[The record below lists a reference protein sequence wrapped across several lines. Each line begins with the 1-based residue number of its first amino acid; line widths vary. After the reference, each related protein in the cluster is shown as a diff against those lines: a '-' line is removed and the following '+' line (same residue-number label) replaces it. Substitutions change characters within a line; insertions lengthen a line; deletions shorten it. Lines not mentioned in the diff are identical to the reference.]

1 MKIKDP
7 DAAKMRLSRRDLLL
21 CESVHGAMPKNLIA
35 LLTWLALMALPMV
48 HVAMMALLKQRQ
60 WHWQGW

>member
-21 CESVHGAMPKNLIA
+21 CESVHSAMPKNLIA
-35 LLTWLALMALPMV
+35 LLTWLALMASPMV
-48 HVAMMALLKQRQ
+48 HEAMMALLKQRQ